1 MWGESAGQ
9 IWGAFVGIFGPDR
22 LNNRWEVG
30 AKSLKIMTMAGDS
43 GAEKPSLKGNVPL
56 VFLLNC
62 IRDCIRLK
70 QYSPH
75 TEQPYLDWIK
85 RFIHFHGKRHRQRS
99 RPTFGT

>member
-1 MWGESAGQ
+1 M
-9 IWGAFVGIFGPDR
+9 WGAFVGIFGPDR

-30 AKSLKIMTMAGDS
+30 AKSPKIMTMVGDS
-43 GAEKPSLKGNVPL
+43 GACMRV
-56 VFLLNC
+56 
-62 IRDCIRLK
+62 K

-75 TEQPYLDWIK
+75 TYTEQPYLDWIK